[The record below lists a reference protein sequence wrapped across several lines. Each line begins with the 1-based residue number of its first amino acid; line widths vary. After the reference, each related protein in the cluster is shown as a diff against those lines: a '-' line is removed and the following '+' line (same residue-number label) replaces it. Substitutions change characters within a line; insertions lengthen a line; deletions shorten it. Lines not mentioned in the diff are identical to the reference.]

1 MTTDIIAYMLA
12 DRQIMPG
19 SYIEELWALTPYND
33 DDDSGLVRR
42 YETVMYE
49 LLFGINK
56 DNVQRVIEISKKLFE
71 IRPNLKLIAEKFGR
85 VTRWPT
91 NSHIKYFTTFGI
103 PCHQIDPEDQ
113 VYADNDSEKISAY
126 VAAADVKGGLS
137 EYDYYCM
144 LKKAIEH
151 EAMKIVRFIIIIQKT
166 NFSGYHIQKLAE
178 KAVRVGNLE
187 IIRLFV
193 QEFHFDFAKI
203 KAKDL
208 FDCHHFDV
216 IDWVISYHNAAANP
230 NSLSYTGSL
239 YVHFVYGVPY
249 QSYPEYY
256 DISCIPPSEEILV
269 YSKRDLVKK
278 FFRTRAH
285 EHLTAQL
292 QSDEFQDIS
301 AEKIKDPTYLIM
313 DACPNILIANEFE
326 FKIEH
331 LATAITERQV
341 AIFEHILQK
350 ITFSTE
356 EIGPS
361 GLNIFQVA
369 ILSGNVIFLQR
380 LIESRSFNKKMLF
393 VLDRTRN
400 NVFHFAMKQDS
411 PEIFNLLKSQFT
423 PDEFNQLIDARNL
436 RNDTPKS
443 LNSRYSHGFI

>member
-1 MTTDIIAYMLA
+1 MSDIIADMLA
-12 DRQIMPG
+12 DMNIMPEP
-19 SYIEELWALTPYND
+19 YIEELWALTPDND
-33 DDDSGLVRR
+33 PAALVRR
-42 YETVMYE
+42 YETVLFE

-56 DNVQRVIEISKKLFE
+56 DNVQGVIEISKKLFR

-91 NSHIKYFTTFGI
+91 NSHIKYFTAFGI
-103 PCHQIDPEDQ
+103 PCHRIDPEDQ

-137 EYDYYCM
+137 EFKYYCIF
-144 LKKAIEH
+144 KKAIEH
-151 EAMKIVRFIIIIQKT
+151 EAIKIVRFIIMLKT
-166 NFSGYHIQKLAE
+166 DFSDYHIQELAE

-216 IDWVISYHNAAANP
+216 IDWVISYQNAAANP

-278 FFRTRAH
+278 FFRIRAH

-292 QSDEFQDIS
+292 QSNEFQDIS

-313 DACPNILIANEFE
+313 DACPNILIANEFN

-341 AIFEHILQK
+341 AIFEHILPK
-350 ITFSTE
+350 VTITTD

-369 ILSGNVIFLQR
+369 ILSGNVVFLQR
-380 LIESRSFNKKMLF
+380 LIESSSFNKKMLF
-393 VLDRTRN
+393 ALDRTRN

-423 PDEFNQLIDARNL
+423 PEEFSQLIDARNL